1 MKGRVAWLHS
11 PCALIKCYY
20 NSANNRRYFMVELKG
35 RKFGNS
41 RSGPVTDWQHLIPL
55 CKAHLLT

>member
-35 RKFGNS
+35 R
-41 RSGPVTDWQHLIPL
+41 IPL
-55 CKAHLLT
+55 YKAQLLA